1 LANWNSACS
10 LRFAA
15 VFSLAVVEALA
26 PAVQRRPKELT
37 TAGPADGI
45 AMINGVERGDTL
57 QSRLPLSRL
66 SFRWQITLLGT
77 LVCILFLGVVGAI
90 LGTLRYTKSAVLNT
104 EKKHLLVAAQNL
116 AAEYADKA
124 EFSRQNNEAPPLKN
138 PSAASSREVFAL
150 LSRVVLEN
158 VDGANGGFYSSSDD
172 VLLGSPEGN
181 YEAEAKTEATTI
193 NEQAAVLQTA
203 KRAAA
208 TNRPTD
214 QTLSIAPGVLL
225 IAAVPIRDG
234 HSVVG
239 SAWTS
244 KRVTG
249 VPGANR
255 FWAYLITT
263 ALACAALASVLL
275 TLLVIRN
282 LQGGVRKI
290 EAGLRGLEGNL
301 SAHVESES
309 EPEEIQGILEAINR
323 LGLTLRAKI
332 EREKQIEGHLRH
344 NERLA
349 ALGRLVAGVA
359 HEVRNPLATI
369 RLRVQMCRRDS
380 DNAHVKDSCQIALQE
395 IERLNGM
402 VNRLLS
408 FARPVQLRLESAD
421 LRYLVEER
429 IGSFRDLASKNG
441 VAMTASFPNDSVP
454 LLVDKDRMAQVFD
467 NVIQNA
473 IEAMSGAGGTLSVTL
488 TPQSKSAGNDDAVC
502 IDFRDTGKGMP
513 PSVSSRVFDPFFTTK
528 PAGTGLGLSI
538 CHELVQAHGGD
549 ILVDSEE
556 GRGTCVRIT
565 IPAAAA

>member
-1 LANWNSACS
+1 
-10 LRFAA
+10 
-15 VFSLAVVEALA
+15 
-26 PAVQRRPKELT
+26 
-37 TAGPADGI
+37 
-45 AMINGVERGDTL
+45 MINRVERGETL
-57 QSRLPLSRL
+57 LSRLPLSRL

-77 LVCILFLGVVGAI
+77 LVCVLLIGVLGAI
-90 LGTLRYTKSAVLNT
+90 FGTLRYTKSAVLST
-104 EKKHLLVAAQNL
+104 EKKRLIAAAQNL
-116 AAEYADKA
+116 ADEYADKA
-124 EFSRQNNEAPPLKN
+124 EFSRKNHESPPLSN
-138 PSAASSREVFAL
+138 PSAASSQELFAL

-158 VDGANGGFYSSSDD
+158 VEGTSGGFYPSSSDA
-172 VLLGSPEGN
+172 VIGYPEGN
-181 YEAEAKTEATTI
+181 YEIAGKADTSAGA
-193 NEQAAVLQTA
+193 EQAAILRIAQ
-203 KRAAA
+203 RAAV
-208 TNRPTD
+208 TNQPANE
-214 QTLSIAPGVLL
+214 TLSVAPGILL

-244 KRVTG
+244 KRLAG

-255 FWAYLITT
+255 FWAYLIT
-263 ALACAALASVLL
+263 AVLACAALASVLL
-275 TLLVIRN
+275 TLLVISN

-301 SAHVESES
+301 SAHVEAQS
-309 EPEEIQGILEAINR
+309 EPEEIQRILEAINR

-380 DNAHVKDSCQIALQE
+380 DNAHVRESCQIALQE

-421 LRYLVEER
+421 LRYLIEER
-429 IGSFRDLASKNG
+429 IGSFRDLAAKNG
-441 VAMTASFPNDSVP
+441 VAMTAALPDDCVP
-454 LLVDKDRMAQVFD
+454 LLVDKDRISQVFD

-473 IEAMSGAGGTLSVTL
+473 IEAMSEAGGTLSVTL
-488 TPQSKSAGNDDAVC
+488 TPQNKSVNRDEPVC
-502 IDFRDTGKGMP
+502 IAFRDTGKGMP
-513 PSVSSRVFDPFFTTK
+513 PSVSSHVFDPFFTTK
-528 PAGTGLGLSI
+528 PTGTGLGLSI
-538 CHELVQAHGGD
+538 SHELIQAHGGD
-549 ILVDSEE
+549 ILVDSAE

-565 IPAAAA
+565 IPVAAA